1 MSFAG
6 WQFVL
11 NEASAHFLLALRARN
26 RQRLLA
32 ALDALAANPHQKGDF
47 EANDD
52 TGRSIQVKVV
62 GAFLVS
68 FWADAF
74 VKELRIINIEWV

>member
-1 MSFAG
+1 MSGAD

-11 NEASAHFLLALRARN
+11 NEASVHFLLALRARN

-32 ALDALAANPHQKGDF
+32 ALDALAASPLQKGDF

-52 TGRSIQVKVV
+52 TGRSVQIKVA
-62 GAFLVS
+62 GPFLVS

>member
-1 MSFAG
+1 LAVCAQRSLGPFSFG
-6 WQFVL
+6 PSRPQPPTT
-11 NEASAHFLLALRARN
+11 SS
-26 RQRLLA
+26 RLE
-32 ALDALAANPHQKGDF
+32 ALAANPHQKGDF